1 MSQKVVLESFDIGI
15 SDADR
20 SAVTLA
26 LANLLADTY
35 TLYLKTHNYH
45 WNVTGARFRDLHL
58 MFEEQ
63 YNELA
68 LAVDMIAE
76 RIRTL
81 GARAPGS
88 YASFA
93 KLSKVQDADDDAQS
107 PDSEQ
112 MLVHL
117 ADDNATVVR
126 TARVALELA
135 ENAND
140 ESSASLISDRMVV
153 HEKSAW
159 MLRSMQSSAG

>member
-1 MSQKVVLESFDIGI
+1 MDTSGDQKMVLEAVDIGI
-15 SDADR
+15 IDADR
-20 SAVTLA
+20 AAVTGA
-26 LANLLADTY
+26 LSNLLADTY
-35 TLYLKTHNYH
+35 TLYLKTYNYH

-68 LAVDMIAE
+68 VAVDDIAE

-81 GARAPGS
+81 GAKAPGS

-93 KLSKVQDADDDAQS
+93 RLAKVADADDSLES

-112 MLVHL
+112 MLDHL
-117 ADDNATVVR
+117 AVDNAT
-126 TARVALELA
+126 
-135 ENAND
+135 
-140 ESSASLISDRMVV
+140 VV

-159 MLRSMQSSAG
+159 MLRSMQAKQG